1 MNPSSVK
8 NFYRKVDG
16 HITPSFCDK
25 KFEETNNKRLIYL
38 YTNQWKKL
46 NFPADHLNK
55 GIKYCEKVRLSFN

>member
-38 YTNQWKKL
+38 YTNQ
-46 NFPADHLNK
+46 
-55 GIKYCEKVRLSFN
+55 